1 MRVSQSVFCLC
12 GVHTYIKGMLG
23 GFSRQ
28 FLQLLGTGVV
38 GSECA
43 GCERE
48 AAHSQ
53 EDEVSLWE
61 GGWSRQL
68 GVVSCG

>member
-1 MRVSQSVFCLC
+1 MVFIRTSKAYLVGSAASCCSYWAL
-12 GVHTYIKGMLG
+12 VAV
-23 GFSRQ
+23 F
-28 FLQLLGTGVV
+28 VV